1 MSASTGPRTSRVLVV
16 GWDGVRDDERRRAA
30 TPHLDA
36 LGARGFV
43 RAVRVNEKDPTIS
56 GPVWSTMAT
65 GVHSD
70 RHGVI
75 DNDFAPN
82 RFAEHPDFFTVFR
95 SARPGATVFAAGEWA
110 PLFTRMSGGPL
121 FAGGYRPPVGQ
132 LESLEGIAAIDEA
145 VCGRAAQELLAA
157 DHTIV
162 FAYFVL
168 PDAVGHAEGVTPRY
182 RAAIETCDR
191 QLGVLRAAI
200 DARPGRAD
208 EDWTIIVLTDHGHLD
223 EGHHGGDTDAER
235 TAWIGAE
242 GPGITAA
249 SGVGVDHADV
259 FAQVLST
266 VDVEYEAARVDGRP
280 FGA

>member
-1 MSASTGPRTSRVLVV
+1 MSEPAGPRSSHVLVV
-16 GWDGVRDDERRRAA
+16 GWDGVRDDERRGAA
-30 TPHLDA
+30 TPYLDA
-36 LGARGFV
+36 LGGRGFLV
-43 RAVRVNEKDPTIS
+43 PVQVHEKDPTIS

-70 RHGVI
+70 RHGVV
-75 DNDFAPN
+75 DNDFTPN
-82 RFAEHPDFFTVFR
+82 RFAEHPDFLTVFR
-95 SARPGATVFAAGEWA
+95 NARPSATVFAAGEWA
-110 PLFTRMSGGPL
+110 PLFTTMSGGPL
-121 FAGGYRPPVGQ
+121 FAGGHRPPVGQ
-132 LESLEGIAAIDEA
+132 LDSLEGIAAIDEA

-157 DHTIV
+157 DHAIV

-182 RAAIETCDR
+182 RTAIETCDS

-208 EDWTIIVLTDHGHLD
+208 EDWTIIVLTDHGHRD

-235 TAWIGAE
+235 IAWIGAE

-259 FAQVLST
+259 FAQVLSA
-266 VDVEYEAARVDGRP
+266 VEVAYDADRVDGRP